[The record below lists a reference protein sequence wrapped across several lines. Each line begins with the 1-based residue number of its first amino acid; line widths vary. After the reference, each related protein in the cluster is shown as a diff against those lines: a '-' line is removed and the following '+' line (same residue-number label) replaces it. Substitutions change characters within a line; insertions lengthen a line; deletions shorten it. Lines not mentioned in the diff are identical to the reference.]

1 MFSWA
6 SQVKAFNGL
15 LLNSSDII
23 VWRWYSHV
31 YCRCLVGVGIKL
43 WNYKE
48 QSKHQKS
55 SQTEETTLCC
65 FCKNTYN
72 TVLEVISKQANSC
85 FRQFTGWC
93 GSALS
98 HEKHLQLYL
107 EKEIKPKF
115 FVSKYANKVIFFSK
129 IIIQVFQVNF
139 RLKTALVGLY
149 KVPMPS
155 FNCVAHLQEQVPKHS
170 QSWPRGLEL
179 RATVLENKNILNISK
194 QPTTWF
200 SCFSHLALLEAFSGN
215 TKWNIGISDK
225 KSRWFQQGQEL

>member
-1 MFSWA
+1 M
-6 SQVKAFNGL
+6 
-15 LLNSSDII
+15 LLN
-23 VWRWYSHV
+23 WRNDFMM
-31 YCRCLVGVGIKL
+31 LL
-43 WNYKE
+43 
-48 QSKHQKS
+48 QKYLL
-55 SQTEETTLCC
+55 T
-65 FCKNTYN
+65 

-98 HEKHLQLYL
+98 YKKHLQLYL

-115 FVSKYANKVIFFSK
+115 FVSKYANKVIFLSK
-129 IIIQVFQVNF
+129 TII

-149 KVPMPS
+149 EVPMPS
-155 FNCVAHLQEQVPKHS
+155 FNCIAHLQEQVPKHS

-194 QPTTWF
+194 QPTTWC

-225 KSRWFQQGQEL
+225 NLGDFSKAKNSRHQLLFLSWVGVHL